1 MKKRNRILLGGLCFL
16 VLGSG
21 ILLYNKKI
29 DAGQDF
35 EQTKTF
41 AEINKENP
49 YLKNDNLRTTKDIYA
64 KGKHIYITNEEMEW
78 QTEVFKLA
86 NSDNPEGVAFKFIC
100 NLKTLY
106 YVAKEAGFLASDEEL
121 DKAIAFNIE
130 TYEQMKKDGEVDALY
145 ESYGG
150 VQNYANEMSEV
161 TRKNMTIEKYMK
173 SLKDEYAKEFTEE
186 QISLGELEE
195 NWADKRLEIE
205 HSLVEQENI
214 QKQ

>member
-1 MKKRNRILLGGLCFL
+1 MKKRNRILLAVLCFL
-16 VLGSG
+16 ILGSS
-21 ILLYNKKI
+21 IFLYDKKI

-35 EQTKTF
+35 EQTTTF

-49 YLKNDNLRTTKDIYA
+49 YLKNDNLRTTKDVYA
-64 KGKHIYITNEEMEW
+64 KGNHIYITKEEMEW

-86 NSDNPEGVAFKFIC
+86 NSDNPEDDAFKFIC
-100 NLKTLY
+100 KFKTLY
-106 YVAKEAGFLASDEEL
+106 YVAKEAGYLASDKEL

-150 VQNYANEMSEV
+150 AQNYEDTMREV
-161 TRKNMTIEKYMK
+161 TRKSMTIEKYME
-173 SLKDEYAKEFTEE
+173 SLKQEYAKEFTED
-186 QISLGELEE
+186 QIYLGELEE
-195 NWADKRLEIE
+195 KWADKIMEIE
-205 HSLVEQENI
+205 QSLVELENI

>member
-29 DAGQDF
+29 DADQDF

-86 NSDNPEGVAFKFIC
+86 NSDNPEGDAFKFIC

-150 VQNYANEMSEV
+150 VQNYENEMREV

-186 QISLGELEE
+186 QIALGELEE
-195 NWADKRLEIE
+195 KWADKRLEIE

>member
-106 YVAKEAGFLASDEEL
+106 YVAKESGFLASVEEL

-150 VQNYANEMSEV
+150 VQNYENEMREV

-186 QISLGELEE
+186 QIALGELEE
-195 NWADKRLEIE
+195 KWADKRLEIE